1 MDIEGDFF
9 CVATVL
15 FVGEAVDVTAVLL
28 HGEGMHARS
37 YALFA
42 NLVFILGISDLSIGG
57 C

>member
-15 FVGEAVDVTAVLL
+15 VVGEAVDVAAVLL

-37 YALFA
+37 YALLV
-42 NLVFILGISDLSIGG
+42 NLGDILGISDLCIGE